1 MENLTRE
8 KFTATLEKIA
18 KVNGVADPSKKFNVT
33 PSIAQKM
40 VDAIQL
46 SSEFLKRIN
55 IQPVKELEGEAIGL
69 NQGST
74 IAGRTNTKGG
84 TPRKPVD
91 PTGLESNTYKCAKT
105 DFDVALR
112 YEKMDAWARFP
123 DFYAKWKAFVE
134 RAIALDMIMIGWHG
148 TTVAVDTDRNANPLL
163 QDLNI
168 GWLEK
173 IRTKAPSHHMK
184 EVVAGSGKVVVGP
197 TGDYKNLDAVVTDV
211 VNNLISEIHQDD
223 TDLVVICGRQLL
235 NDKNFP
241 LVNNSKDNQDTLAGQ
256 ILLSQKQIGSLPAVR
271 VPFFPENAFLVTSF
285 DNLSIYFQETG
296 KRRKVIDNA
305 SLDQVEEY
313 QSSNDA
319 YVIETYDKVAFVENI
334 VIQE

>member
-1 MENLTRE
+1 MQNLTRE
-8 KFTATLEKIA
+8 KYTATVEKIA
-18 KVNGVADPSKKFNVT
+18 LANNIADPSKKFSVE

-40 VDAIQL
+40 VDAVQQ
-46 SSEFLKRIN
+46 SSEFLKKIN
-55 IQPVKELEGEAIGL
+55 IQPVVDLEGEAIGL

-91 PTGLESNTYKCAKT
+91 PTGLESNTYKCVKT

-123 DFYAKWKAFVE
+123 EFYAKWKAFVE
-134 RAIALDMIMIGWHG
+134 RAIALDMIMIGWNG
-148 TTVAVDTDRNANPLL
+148 KSVAVTTDRNANPLL
-163 QDLNI
+163 QDVNI

-173 IRTKAPSHHMK
+173 IRTVAPAHHMK

-241 LVNNSKDNQDTLAGQ
+241 LVNNSKDNTDTLAGQ
-256 ILLSQKQIGSLPAVR
+256 ILLSQKQIGGLPAVR
-271 VPFFPENAFLVTSF
+271 VPFFPEDAFLVTSF
-285 DNLSIYFQETG
+285 DNLSIYFQENG
-296 KRRKVIDNA
+296 KRRQVTDN
-305 SLDQVEEY
+305 SSMDQVEEY

-319 YVIETYDKVAFVENI
+319 YVVETYDKVAFVENI

>member
-1 MENLTRE
+1 MQNLTRE
-8 KFTATLEKIA
+8 KYTATVEKIA
-18 KVNGVADPSKKFNVT
+18 LANNIADPSKKFSVE

-40 VDAIQL
+40 VEAVQQ
-46 SSEFLKRIN
+46 SSEFLKKIN
-55 IQPVKELEGEAIGL
+55 IQPVGELEGEAIGL

-91 PTGLESNTYKCAKT
+91 PTGLESNKYKCAKT

-148 TTVAVDTDRNANPLL
+148 KSVAVTTDRNANPLL
-163 QDLNI
+163 QDVNI

-173 IRTKAPSHHMK
+173 IRTMAPAHHMK

-241 LVNNSKDNQDTLAGQ
+241 LVNNSKDNTDTLAGQ
-256 ILLSQKQIGSLPAVR
+256 ILLSQKQIGGLPAAR
-271 VPFFPENAFLVTSF
+271 VPFFPEDAFLVTSF

-296 KRRKVIDNA
+296 KRRQVTDN
-305 SLDQVEEY
+305 SSMDQVEEY

-334 VIQE
+334 QIQE

>member
-1 MENLTRE
+1 MQNLTRE
-8 KFTATLEKIA
+8 KYTATVEKIA
-18 KVNGVADPSKKFNVT
+18 LANNIADPSKKFSVE

-40 VDAIQL
+40 VDAVQQ
-46 SSEFLKRIN
+46 SSEFLKKIN
-55 IQPVKELEGEAIGL
+55 IQPVVDLEGEAIGL
-69 NQGST
+69 NQAST

-134 RAIALDMIMIGWHG
+134 RAIALDMIMIGWNG
-148 TTVAVDTDRNANPLL
+148 KSVATTTDRNANPLL
-163 QDLNI
+163 QDVNI

-173 IRTKAPSHHMK
+173 IRTVAPSHHMK

-241 LVNNSKDNQDTLAGQ
+241 LVNNSKDNTDTLAGQ
-256 ILLSQKQIGSLPAVR
+256 ILLSQKQIGGLPAVR
-271 VPFFPENAFLVTSF
+271 VPFFPEDAFLVTSF
-285 DNLSIYFQETG
+285 DNLSIYFQENG
-296 KRRKVIDNA
+296 KRRQVTDN
-305 SLDQVEEY
+305 SSMDQVEEY

-319 YVIETYDKVAFVENI
+319 YVVETYDKVAFVENI

>member
-1 MENLTRE
+1 MQNLTRE
-8 KFTATLEKIA
+8 KYTATVEKIA
-18 KVNGVADPSKKFNVT
+18 LANNIADPSKKFSVE

-40 VDAIQL
+40 VDAVQQ
-46 SSEFLKRIN
+46 SSEFLKKIN
-55 IQPVKELEGEAIGL
+55 IQPVVDLEGEAIGL
-69 NQGST
+69 NQAST

-134 RAIALDMIMIGWHG
+134 RAIALDMIMIGWNG
-148 TTVAVDTDRNANPLL
+148 KSVAVTTDRNANPLL
-163 QDLNI
+163 QDVNI

-173 IRTKAPSHHMK
+173 IRTMAPAHHMK

-241 LVNNSKDNQDTLAGQ
+241 LVNNSKDNTDTLAGQ
-256 ILLSQKQIGSLPAVR
+256 ILLSQKQIGGLPAVR
-271 VPFFPENAFLVTSF
+271 VPFFPEDAFLVTSF

-296 KRRKVIDNA
+296 KRRQVTDN
-305 SLDQVEEY
+305 SSMDQVEEY

-334 VIQE
+334 QIQE

>member
-1 MENLTRE
+1 MQNLTRE
-8 KFTATLEKIA
+8 KYTATVEKIA
-18 KVNGVADPSKKFNVT
+18 LANNIADPSKKFSVE

-40 VDAIQL
+40 VDAVQQ
-46 SSEFLKRIN
+46 SSEFLKKIN
-55 IQPVKELEGEAIGL
+55 IQPVVDLEGEAIGL
-69 NQGST
+69 NQAST

-134 RAIALDMIMIGWHG
+134 RAIALDMIMIGWNG
-148 TTVAVDTDRNANPLL
+148 KSVAVTTDRNANPLL
-163 QDLNI
+163 QDVNI

-173 IRTKAPSHHMK
+173 IRTMAPAHHMK

-241 LVNNSKDNQDTLAGQ
+241 LVNNTKDNTDTLAGQ
-256 ILLSQKQIGSLPAVR
+256 ILLSQKQIGGLPAVR
-271 VPFFPENAFLVTSF
+271 VPFFPEDAFLVTSF

-296 KRRKVIDNA
+296 KRRQVTDN
-305 SLDQVEEY
+305 SSMDQVEEY

-334 VIQE
+334 QIQE

>member
-1 MENLTRE
+1 MQNLTRE
-8 KFTATLEKIA
+8 KYTATVEKIA
-18 KVNGVADPSKKFNVT
+18 LANNIADPSKKFSVE

-40 VDAIQL
+40 VDAVQQ
-46 SSEFLKRIN
+46 SSEFLKKIN
-55 IQPVKELEGEAIGL
+55 IQPVVDLEGEAIGL
-69 NQGST
+69 NQAST

-123 DFYAKWKAFVE
+123 DFYAKWKVFVE
-134 RAIALDMIMIGWHG
+134 RAIALDMIMIGWNG
-148 TTVAVDTDRNANPLL
+148 KSVAVTTDRNANPLL
-163 QDLNI
+163 QDVNI

-173 IRTKAPSHHMK
+173 IRTMAPAHHMK

-241 LVNNSKDNQDTLAGQ
+241 LVNNSKDNTDTLAGQ
-256 ILLSQKQIGSLPAVR
+256 ILLSQKQIGGLPAVR
-271 VPFFPENAFLVTSF
+271 VPFFPEDAFLVTSF

-296 KRRKVIDNA
+296 KRRQVTDN
-305 SLDQVEEY
+305 SSMDQVEEY

-334 VIQE
+334 QIQE

>member
-1 MENLTRE
+1 MQNLTRE
-8 KFTATLEKIA
+8 KYTATVEKIA
-18 KVNGVADPSKKFNVT
+18 LANNIADPSKKFSVE

-40 VDAIQL
+40 VEAVQQ
-46 SSEFLKRIN
+46 SSEFLKKIN
-55 IQPVKELEGEAIGL
+55 IQPVGELEGEAIGL

-91 PTGLESNTYKCAKT
+91 PTGLESNKYKCAKT

-134 RAIALDMIMIGWHG
+134 RAIALDMIMIGWNG
-148 TTVAVDTDRNANPLL
+148 KSVEVTTDRNANPLL
-163 QDLNI
+163 QDVNI

-173 IRTKAPSHHMK
+173 IRTAAPAHHMK

-241 LVNNSKDNQDTLAGQ
+241 LVNNSKDNTDTLAGQ
-256 ILLSQKQIGSLPAVR
+256 ILLSQKQIGGLPAVR
-271 VPFFPENAFLVTSF
+271 VPFFPEDAFLVTSF

-296 KRRKVIDNA
+296 KRRQVTDN
-305 SLDQVEEY
+305 SSMDQVEEY

-334 VIQE
+334 QIQE

>member
-1 MENLTRE
+1 MQNLTRE
-8 KFTATLEKIA
+8 KYTATVEKIA
-18 KVNGVADPSKKFNVT
+18 LANNIADPSKKFSVE

-40 VDAIQL
+40 VEAVQQ
-46 SSEFLKRIN
+46 SSEFLKKIN
-55 IQPVKELEGEAIGL
+55 IQPVGELEGEAIGL

-91 PTGLESNTYKCAKT
+91 PTGLESNKYKCAKT

-148 TTVAVDTDRNANPLL
+148 KSVAVTTDRNANPLL
-163 QDLNI
+163 QDVNI

-173 IRTKAPSHHMK
+173 IRTMAPAHHMK

-241 LVNNSKDNQDTLAGQ
+241 LVNNSKDNTDTLAGQ
-256 ILLSQKQIGSLPAVR
+256 ILLSQKQIGGLPAAR
-271 VPFFPENAFLVTSF
+271 VPFFPEDAFLVTSF

-296 KRRKVIDNA
+296 KRRQVTDN
-305 SLDQVEEY
+305 SSMDQVEEY

-319 YVIETYDKVAFVENI
+319 YVIETYEKVAFVENI
-334 VIQE
+334 QIQE

>member
-1 MENLTRE
+1 MQNLTRE
-8 KFTATLEKIA
+8 KYTATVEKIA
-18 KVNGVADPSKKFNVT
+18 LANNIADPSKKFSVE

-40 VDAIQL
+40 VDAVQQ
-46 SSEFLKRIN
+46 SSGFLKKIN
-55 IQPVKELEGEAIGL
+55 IQPVVDLEGEAIGL
-69 NQGST
+69 NQAST

-134 RAIALDMIMIGWHG
+134 RAIALDMIMIGWNG
-148 TTVAVDTDRNANPLL
+148 KSVAVTTDRNANPLL
-163 QDLNI
+163 QDVNI

-173 IRTKAPSHHMK
+173 IRTVAPAHHMK

-241 LVNNSKDNQDTLAGQ
+241 LVNNSKDNTDTLAGQ
-256 ILLSQKQIGSLPAVR
+256 ILLSQKQIGGLPAVR
-271 VPFFPENAFLVTSF
+271 VPFFPEDAFLVTSF
-285 DNLSIYFQETG
+285 DNLSIYFQENG
-296 KRRKVIDNA
+296 KRRQVTDN
-305 SLDQVEEY
+305 SSMDQVEEY

-319 YVIETYDKVAFVENI
+319 YVVETYDKVAFVENI

>member
-1 MENLTRE
+1 MQNLTRE
-8 KFTATLEKIA
+8 KYTATVEKIA
-18 KVNGVADPSKKFNVT
+18 LANNIADPSKKFSVE

-40 VDAIQL
+40 VDAVQL
-46 SSEFLKRIN
+46 SSEFLKKIN
-55 IQPVKELEGEAIGL
+55 IQPVVDLEGEAIGL
-69 NQGST
+69 TQAST

-84 TPRKPVD
+84 NPRRPVD

-134 RAIALDMIMIGWHG
+134 RAIALDMIKIGWNG
-148 TTVAVDTDRNANPLL
+148 KSVAVTTDRNANPLL
-163 QDLNI
+163 QDVNI

-173 IRTKAPSHHMK
+173 IRTVAPAHHMK

-241 LVNNSKDNQDTLAGQ
+241 LVNNSKDNTDTLAGQ
-256 ILLSQKQIGSLPAVR
+256 ILLSQKQIGGLPAVR
-271 VPFFPENAFLVTSF
+271 VPFFPEDAFLVTSF
-285 DNLSIYFQETG
+285 DNLSIYFQENG
-296 KRRKVIDNA
+296 KRRQVTDNA

-319 YVIETYDKVAFVENI
+319 YVVENYDKVAFVENI

>member
-1 MENLTRE
+1 MQNLTRE
-8 KFTATLEKIA
+8 KYTATVEKIA
-18 KVNGVADPSKKFNVT
+18 LANNIADPSKKFSVE

-40 VDAIQL
+40 VDAVQL
-46 SSEFLKRIN
+46 SSEFLKKIN
-55 IQPVKELEGEAIGL
+55 IQPVVDLEGEAIGL
-69 NQGST
+69 TQAST

-91 PTGLESNTYKCAKT
+91 PTGLDSNTYKCAKT

-134 RAIALDMIMIGWHG
+134 RAIALDMIKIGWNG
-148 TTVAVDTDRNANPLL
+148 KSVAVTTDRNANPLL
-163 QDLNI
+163 QDVNI

-173 IRTKAPSHHMK
+173 IRTVAPAHHMK

-241 LVNNSKDNQDTLAGQ
+241 LVNNSKDNTDTLAGQ
-256 ILLSQKQIGSLPAVR
+256 ILLSQKQIGGLPAVR
-271 VPFFPENAFLVTSF
+271 VPFFPEDAFLVTSF
-285 DNLSIYFQETG
+285 DNLSIYFQENG
-296 KRRKVIDNA
+296 KRRQVTDNA

-319 YVIETYDKVAFVENI
+319 YVVENYDKVAFVENI